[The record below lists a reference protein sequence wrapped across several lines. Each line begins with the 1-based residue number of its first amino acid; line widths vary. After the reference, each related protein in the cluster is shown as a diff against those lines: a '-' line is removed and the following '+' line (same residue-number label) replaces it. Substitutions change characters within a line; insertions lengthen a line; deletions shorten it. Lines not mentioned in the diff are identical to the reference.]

1 VDTEKTLDSLQEIIT
16 QDSNVLKAFQPPPTS
31 AANSSTG
38 SSLLEWLSLAV
49 VLLISGGLYLSTFP
63 REFTNWD
70 DPEYIV
76 NNQLIRSLSFQKLNR
91 IVTEPYFANYAPLTL
106 LSYALDY
113 ALFELNPVG
122 YHLHNLLLHL
132 GCVVALFFLMR
143 QFALPRFVVL
153 GSIVLFAIHP
163 ANVETVSWASERK
176 NLLATLFFFLSFH
189 QYIEYRKTDA
199 SLNFLLSVF
208 CFLLSLLSKAST
220 VVAPLVFL
228 AYDYAF
234 RERKMLQLR
243 LYDKLPFIIL
253 AEIHTFFS
261 IHAAGAHRALNSYHH
276 GGPLLSTFASGHLF
290 EEYLK
295 ILLFPAHLS
304 GFYYPR
310 ESPSFGALTYW
321 VPFLLCVAAL
331 VVLARLSRPLF
342 FWLASFVILMIP
354 VLNIVPLPIQMA
366 NRYLYVSE
374 AGVWVLLAV
383 TARWVWHRF
392 SPFPVARI
400 ALASVAAVWIAWL
413 GLRTI
418 QFNRVWQN
426 NEAFWTSVLE
436 QDFYNEIAHYNLG
449 LHYINKGNIN
459 RAGIEFWHSLAIHP
473 KYHLALSGMG
483 GYYFDKG
490 QTELARQK
498 FHAALNASPDFDV
511 AINNLGRVYAEMGQ
525 LQRALYFFYR
535 ATYVNPNNLRAL
547 SNIAVAYQRINKL
560 DALEEIAGLMIQR
573 FPEAAEGFF
582 RLGMCREAQGRL
594 AEAISAWEEGLKRT
608 VSGDPLIE
616 QIQSRLGPVRM
627 KVSSSTLHQNPKL

>member
-1 VDTEKTLDSLQEIIT
+1 MQIDQELTSENSRAQLVFPAEPIVALDREVKVSKLDWLI
-16 QDSNVLKAFQPPPTS
+16 LL
-31 AANSSTG
+31 ST
-38 SSLLEWLSLAV
+38 
-49 VLLISGGLYLSTFP
+49 LLISCGLYLSTFP

-70 DPEYIV
+70 DPEYII
-76 NNQLIRSLSFQKLNR
+76 NNPLIRSLSLQKLNK
-91 IVTEPYFANYAPLTL
+91 IITEPYFANYAPLTL

-113 ALFELNPVG
+113 SLWKLNPAG

-132 GCVVALFFLMR
+132 SCVVALFFLLR
-143 QFALPRFVVL
+143 QFSLPRFVVL

-163 ANVETVSWASERK
+163 VNVETVSWASERK

-189 QYIEYRKTDA
+189 QYIQYRKHSA
-199 SLNFLLSVF
+199 RLNFLLSVF

-234 RERKMLQLR
+234 RERKLMQLR
-243 LYDKLPFIIL
+243 LYDKLPFLIL

-276 GGPLLSTFASGHLF
+276 GGSLLSAFASGHLF

-295 ILLFPAHLS
+295 LLLFPANLS

-310 ESPSFGALTYW
+310 ESPSFLAVGYW
-321 VPFLLCVAAL
+321 LPLLLCVAAL
-331 VVLARLSRPLF
+331 ALLVRLSRPLF
-342 FWLASFVILMIP
+342 FWYASFIILMIP

-374 AGVWVLLAV
+374 AGIWVLVAIA
-383 TARWVWHRF
+383 ARWVWMGCR
-392 SPFPVARI
+392 PFHMARA
-400 ALASVAAVWIAWL
+400 ALAGLAAVWIVFL
-413 GLRTI
+413 GFQTAR
-418 QFNRVWQN
+418 FNRVWKN
-426 NEAFWTSVLE
+426 NELFWTHVIE

-449 LHYINKGNIN
+449 LDYINQSNIN

-473 KYHLALSGMG
+473 KYHLALSGIG
-483 GYYFDKG
+483 GYYFDKR

-511 AINNLGRVYAEMGQ
+511 AINNLGRVYAEMGK

-535 ATYVNPNNLRAL
+535 ATYVNPNNIRAL

-560 DALEEIAGLMIQR
+560 DALEEIAGVIIQR
-573 FPEAAEGFF
+573 FPEAPEGFF
-582 RLGMCREAQGRL
+582 RLGMCREAQGRFP
-594 AEAISAWEEGLKRT
+594 EAISAWEESLKLA
-608 VSGDPLIE
+608 VPGDPLIQQVE
-616 QIQSRLGPVRM
+616 ARLGPVRE
-627 KVSSSTLHQNPKL
+627 KVSNSAHHLPQHGR

>member
-1 VDTEKTLDSLQEIIT
+1 MEICQELTSEKSESRPILPAESTTALDTKVRVSR
-16 QDSNVLKAFQPPPTS
+16 
-31 AANSSTG
+31 
-38 SSLLEWLSLAV
+38 LEWLILLST
-49 VLLISGGLYLSTFP
+49 LLISVGLYLSTFP

-76 NNQLIRSLSFQKLNR
+76 NNPLIRSLSLQKLNK
-91 IVTEPYFANYAPLTL
+91 IITEPYFANYAPLTL

-113 ALFELNPVG
+113 SLWKLNPAG

-132 GCVVALFFLMR
+132 GCVIALFFLLR
-143 QFALPRFVVL
+143 QFSLPRFVVL

-163 ANVETVSWASERK
+163 VNVETVSWASERK
-176 NLLATLFFFLSFH
+176 NLLATFFFFLSFH
-189 QYIEYRKTDA
+189 QYIQYRKYSA
-199 SLNFLLSVF
+199 RLNFLLSVF

-234 RERKMLQLR
+234 RERKLMQLR

-276 GGPLLSTFASGHLF
+276 GGSLLSAFASGHLF

-295 ILLFPAHLS
+295 LLLFPANLS

-310 ESPSFGALTYW
+310 ESPSFVAMGYW
-321 VPFLLCVAAL
+321 LPLLLCVAGVAL
-331 VVLARLSRPLF
+331 LVWLSRPLF
-342 FWLASFVILMIP
+342 FWFASFIILMIP

-374 AGVWVLLAV
+374 AGIWVLLAV
-383 TARWVWHRF
+383 LAHWLWLRC
-392 SPFPVARI
+392 SLFPVARV
-400 ALASVAAVWIAWL
+400 ALGGAAVFWLVWL
-413 GLRTI
+413 GFQTT
-418 QFNRVWQN
+418 QFNRVWKN
-426 NEAFWTSVLE
+426 NELFWTNVIE

-449 LHYINKGNIN
+449 LHYINQSNIN

-490 QTELARQK
+490 QTELARQR

-511 AINNLGRVYAEMGQ
+511 AINNLGRVYAEMGK

-535 ATYVNPNNLRAL
+535 ATYVNPNNIRAL

-560 DALEEIAGLMIQR
+560 DALEEIAGMIIQR
-573 FPEAAEGFF
+573 FPEAPEGFF

-594 AEAISAWEEGLKRT
+594 HEAISAWEESLKRAAT
-608 VSGDPLIE
+608 GDPLIQ
-616 QIQSRLGPVRM
+616 QIESRLGPVRA
-627 KVSSSTLHQNPKL
+627 KVSNSALSLPQYGR

>member
-1 VDTEKTLDSLQEIIT
+1 LESGQEVTTETNDVEQ
-16 QDSNVLKAFQPPPTS
+16 APQPPLTALADSRIGTS
-31 AANSSTG
+31 RV
-38 SSLLEWLSLAV
+38 EWLGLV
-49 VLLISGGLYLSTFP
+49 VALLISAGLYLSTFP

-76 NNQLIRSLSFQKLNR
+76 NNQLIRSLSLQKLNR

-113 ALFELNPVG
+113 ALFELNPAG

-132 GCVVALFFLMR
+132 CCVAALFALLR
-143 QFALPRFVVL
+143 QFSLPRFVVL
-153 GSIVLFAIHP
+153 GSILLFAIHP

-189 QYIEYRKTDA
+189 QYIEFRKRDA
-199 SLNFLLSVF
+199 RLNFLLSVF

-234 RERKMLQLR
+234 KKKNLLGLR
-243 LYDKLPFIIL
+243 LYDKIPFLVL
-253 AEIHTFFS
+253 AEIHTFLS
-261 IHAAGAHRALNSYHH
+261 IHAAGAHRALNSYHP
-276 GGPLLSTFASGHLF
+276 GGPLLSAFASGHLF

-295 ILLFPAHLS
+295 ILLFPAYLS

-310 ESPSFGALTYW
+310 ESPSLSSLAYW
-321 VPFLLCVAAL
+321 VPLLLCAFAL

-342 FWLASFVILMIP
+342 FWLASFVVLMIP

-366 NRYLYVSE
+366 NRYLYISE
-374 AGVWVLLAV
+374 AGVWVLLAF
-383 TARWVWHRF
+383 TGRWIWNRCRL
-392 SPFPVARI
+392 FPVVRI
-400 ALASVAAVWIAWL
+400 ALATVAALWIAWL

-426 NEAFWTSVLE
+426 NETFWTRVLE

-449 LHYINKGNIN
+449 LHYINNGNIN

-490 QTELARQK
+490 QTEFARQK

-535 ATYVNPNNLRAL
+535 ATYVNPNNIRAL

-560 DALEEIAGLMIQR
+560 DALEEIAGLIIQR
-573 FPEAAEGFF
+573 FPEAAEGFY

-594 AEAISAWEEGLKRT
+594 TEAISAWEEGLKRT

-627 KVSSSTLHQNPKL
+627 RVSSSTLQQNPKL